1 MNFLGL
7 DFGTS
12 GARAC
17 VIDDATAI
25 VWQHRFTYPAPDG
38 QTPSD
43 WRSAL
48 HSLLSALP
56 KDIAAGLQG
65 IALDGT
71 SGTVLLCD
79 AGLHPCSPALLY
91 NDNRAH
97 RQAEQLKSL
106 APHGQTVCTATSGLA
121 KFLWLTEQDEVQH
134 AAHFLH
140 QADWLTALL
149 SGQPGS
155 SDYHNALKTGYDI
168 ERLCWPDW
176 VLALPHSHLLPR
188 VRVPGE
194 VIGQIQPDIAAHFGI
209 HPQCLIHAGTT
220 DSTAAFIAADVMR
233 RRCTKSRQSIIQL
246 AGCGIVTEASG
257 AGMPSHRFLPLREG
271 GSEAAGHPPAYSSRV
286 QSTGC
291 ASNVSEADVSETGV
305 GVTTLGTTLVLKQLS
320 TQRIE
325 AAEYGVYSHRYGDL
339 WLVGG
344 ASNAGAGV
352 LRHYFDN
359 GRLAA
364 LSTQIDP
371 RCDSPLDY
379 YPLTGIGERF
389 PVNDAHLVPRL
400 KPRPDNDAE
409 FLHGLLQG
417 LARIEAT
424 GYARLAEMGAP
435 PLKRVVTNGGGA
447 GNETWRILR
456 ERLLGVPVG
465 TATHGEAA
473 YGSALLCL
481 NVLKS

>member
-1 MNFLGL
+1 MMFLGL

-17 VIDDATAI
+17 VIDNATVI
-25 VWQHRFTYPAPDG
+25 VWQHRVTYPAPDG

-43 WRSAL
+43 WRNAL

-56 KDIAAGLQG
+56 EDIAAGLQG

-79 AGLHPCSPALLY
+79 VGLHPCSPALLY
-91 NDNRAH
+91 HDNRAH
-97 RQAEQLKSL
+97 RQAEQLKSV

-121 KFLWLTEQDEVQH
+121 KFLWLTGQDDVHH
-134 AAHFLH
+134 AAYFLH

-194 VIGQIQPDIAAHFGI
+194 VIGQIRPDIATHFGI
-209 HPQCLIHAGTT
+209 HRQCLIHAGTT
-220 DSTAAFIAADVMR
+220 DSTAAFIAADV
-233 RRCTKSRQSIIQL
+233 
-246 AGCGIVTEASG
+246 
-257 AGMPSHRFLPLREG
+257 
-271 GSEAAGHPPAYSSRV
+271 
-286 QSTGC
+286 
-291 ASNVSEADVSETGV
+291 DETGV

-325 AAEYGVYSHRYGDL
+325 APEYGVYSHRYGDL

-364 LSTQIDP
+364 LSAQIDP

-389 PVNDAHLVPRL
+389 PVNDAHLAPRL
-400 KPRPDNDAE
+400 EPRPDNDVE

-424 GYARLAEMGAP
+424 GYSRLAGLGAP

-447 GNETWRILR
+447 GNDTWRILR

-481 NVLKS
+481 DVCRS